1 MKSLDSDKKTAKA
14 TDAQTESTGEA
25 ADGQVS
31 DNNGFFTTNDK
42 IDFDNVKVEPLFEEE
57 VDFDTFS
64 KSDFRAVK
72 VKECVAV
79 PKSKKLLQFT
89 LDDGTGTDR
98 TILTLI
104 NMVRQ
109 FADLG
114 NSSGI
119 DVVCDAPC
127 RVLEGSM
134 WKILLQNM
142 VGNIIFIDEENHF
155 IRTKE
160 FAEAVKESDNYFVI
174 ITRENLYNLPYS
186 VEEIYG
192 IHSSGKYQNTKRV
205 YQEIYKIYPASNTFV
220 DKPEKIIVEDT
231 NSGYEFFKSVA
242 NEHGITC
249 ESAGGKTKLF
259 SKLLDCDGKRI
270 CIVADGAAIGPEV
283 DALYKTALKNSNIKL
298 YLPESFEW
306 IILSSG
312 LLEDK
317 EVKAILD
324 APENYIESQ
333 IYFSW
338 ERYFTKLLPQL

>member
-1 MKSLDSDKKTAKA
+1 MKGKYKVIVKNNRLHYEFEIKRNITIIKGDSATGKT
-14 TDAQTESTGEA
+14 
-25 ADGQVS
+25 
-31 DNNGFFTTNDK
+31 
-42 IDFDNVKVEPLFEEE
+42 
-57 VDFDTFS
+57 
-64 KSDFRAVK
+64 
-72 VKECVAV
+72 
-79 PKSKKLLQFT
+79 
-89 LDDGTGTDR
+89 
-98 TILTLI
+98 TLI

-119 DVVCDAPC
+119 DIVCDAPC

-270 CIVADGAAIGPEV
+270 CIVADGAAIGPEM

-338 ERYFTKLLPQL
+338 ERYFTKLLVDKTEGTYLKYQKSKLNPAYLHEKNKRIIQNQLENRS

>member
-1 MKSLDSDKKTAKA
+1 MKGKYKVIVKNNRLHYEFEIKRNITIIKGDSATGKT
-14 TDAQTESTGEA
+14 
-25 ADGQVS
+25 
-31 DNNGFFTTNDK
+31 
-42 IDFDNVKVEPLFEEE
+42 
-57 VDFDTFS
+57 
-64 KSDFRAVK
+64 
-72 VKECVAV
+72 
-79 PKSKKLLQFT
+79 
-89 LDDGTGTDR
+89 
-98 TILTLI
+98 TLI

-160 FAEAVKESDNYFVI
+160 IAEAVKESDNYFVI

-205 YQEIYKIYPASNTFV
+205 YQEMYKIYPASNTFV

-270 CIVADGAAIGPEV
+270 CIVADGAAIGPEM
-283 DALYKTALKNSNIKL
+283 DALYKTALKNRNIKL

-338 ERYFTKLLPQL
+338 ERYFTKLLVDKTEGTYLKYQKSKLNPAYLHEKNKRIIQNQLENRS